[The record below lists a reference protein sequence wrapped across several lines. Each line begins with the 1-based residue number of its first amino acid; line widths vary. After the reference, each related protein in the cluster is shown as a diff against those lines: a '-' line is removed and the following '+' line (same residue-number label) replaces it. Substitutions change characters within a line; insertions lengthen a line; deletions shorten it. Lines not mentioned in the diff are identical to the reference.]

1 MSRATSARC
10 PVDTLEFMHVA
21 WAKFALNVGS
31 AWDKGIAQLDGLS
44 KDQLLIAASSI
55 VILQLIL
62 IVSLLWRQ
70 KKLQTLTASL
80 EEELSS
86 TEKSLIRERLW
97 RRAGGSNHTTISE
110 VEIDDMLVSLGYVH
124 DKSRVRREPS

>member
-1 MSRATSARC
+1 M
-10 PVDTLEFMHVA
+10 DTLEFMHAA
-21 WAKFALNVGS
+21 WAKFVLNVGS
-31 AWDKGIAQLDGLS
+31 AWDDGIAQLRGLS
-44 KDQLLIAASSI
+44 KDQLLLAASSI
-55 VILQLIL
+55 VILQLTL
-62 IVSLLWRQ
+62 IVSLSWRQ

-110 VEIDDMLVSLGYVH
+110 VELDDMLVSLGYVY
-124 DKSRVRREPS
+124 DKNKIRRDPS